1 MPRRRRYDKESLTG
15 GEREEGGKV
24 DRPCNLERRRHR
36 LEWEGERWRR
46 RRSVGDEGRR

>member
-1 MPRRRRYDKESLTG
+1 MLRMRRCDKESLTG

-24 DRPCNLERRRHR
+24 DRPCDRERRRRR
-36 LEWEGERWRR
+36 LESAGERWRR